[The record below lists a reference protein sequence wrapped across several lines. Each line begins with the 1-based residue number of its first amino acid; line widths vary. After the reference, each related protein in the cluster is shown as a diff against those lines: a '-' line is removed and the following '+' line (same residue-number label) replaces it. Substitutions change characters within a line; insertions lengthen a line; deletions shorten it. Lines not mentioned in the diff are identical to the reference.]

1 MKLEL
6 SHERLPAGAV
16 FVTCVTEEDRCRG
29 VIDRMGGW
37 RPQYTLLGTYAGS
50 NARRDDHLTHCREEL
65 VSRHLAFEVIECSEK
80 DPANCLRQQITS
92 LTRFVLDQQ
101 APIVIDIS
109 VFTKRHLLMLLRW
122 CDDMSAWGRLTI
134 VYSEPEDYV
143 VSEFIPLTFGL
154 ESLQQIPGSPGVADC
169 SRPVHLVLFLG
180 YEGDRALA
188 VYEQVQPMHT
198 TIVIPSPPFR
208 PEWEGRTQIFNR
220 DLLSLTGDEPC
231 QQSDALDPED
241 TTNLLQQLFV
251 DNVRR
256 GPNAVVISPLGTKP
270 QTLGLFA
277 YLREAHDPPAVIYA
291 SPLRHNQSFFSH
303 GIGKS
308 WILKA
313 RQ

>member
-1 MKLEL
+1 VLN
-6 SHERLPAGAV
+6 SR
-16 FVTCVTEEDRCRG
+16 
-29 VIDRMGGW
+29 
-37 RPQYTLLGTYAGS
+37 Q
-50 NARRDDHLTHCREEL
+50 LTFD
-65 VSRHLAFEVIECSEK
+65 VVECSEK
-80 DPANCLRQQITS
+80 DPASCLRQQIAA
-92 LTRFVLDQQ
+92 LTPFVVGQQ
-101 APIVIDIS
+101 APLVIDIS

-122 CDDMSAWGRLTI
+122 CDDMSVWGRHTI

-198 TIVIPSPPFR
+198 TIIIPSPSFR
-208 PEWEGRTQIFNR
+208 PEWEGRTQSFNR

-231 QQSDALDPED
+231 QQSDALDPDD
-241 TTNLLQQLFV
+241 TTSLLRRLLPDFG
-251 DNVRR
+251 RR
-256 GPNAVVISPLGTKP
+256 GPNAVIISPLGTKP

-277 YLREAHDPPAVIYA
+277 YLREAHDPPAVLYA

-313 RQ
+313 SQ

>member
-1 MKLEL
+1 MKREL
-6 SHERLPAGAV
+6 SHEPLPALAV

-29 VIDRMGGW
+29 VIDRMGEW
-37 RPQYTLLGTYAGS
+37 RPQHTLLNTYAGI
-50 NARRDDHLTHCREEL
+50 NARRDNHLDHCRGVL
-65 VSRHLAFEVIECSEK
+65 VSRQLGFDVVECDEK
-80 DPANCLRQQITS
+80 DPASCLRQQITT
-92 LTRFVLDQQ
+92 LTPFVMSQQ

-122 CDDMSAWGRLTI
+122 CDDMSAWDRLTI

-198 TIVIPSPPFR
+198 TIIIPSPPFR
-208 PEWEGRTQIFNR
+208 PEWDGRTQTFNR
-220 DLLSLTGDEPC
+220 DLLSLAGDEPC
-231 QQSDALDPED
+231 QQSDALDPEE
-241 TTNLLQQLFV
+241 TTTLLRKLLV
-251 DNVRR
+251 DNVQL

-277 YLREAHDPPAVIYA
+277 YLRDAIDPPAVIYA

-303 GIGKS
+303 GVGKS

-313 RQ
+313 GQ